1 MSEGREPASLE
12 IQPWRTLGGLFALAA
27 PALVWLLS
35 LAGLLDA
42 FSGGAYDGLMRL
54 NARLRRE
61 AARVVLVELDPQQA
75 LGEPVYRRMLDLLDS
90 LGARKVA
97 FTFLPA
103 DVSPAFYAE
112 AVRRG
117 VVFGRPVVPDPD
129 DPDLRRLADPPAGV
143 ELPDG
148 SFGLVAAP
156 PGSGGVHRRAH
167 AHLSVGPRR
176 YPALEIAAAEG
187 SGAARPPAAV
197 DAYLVY
203 FSGGPG
209 SLPAA
214 SLERLLSGALVSELV
229 QGRTALVGPVLAP
242 AHPGLHT
249 PTTSDAQ
256 TMSLLEV
263 QGHALDTLLSGRIPR
278 KLGALAAL
286 LVLMV
291 LTLPTLLLYQR
302 LEVRLASWLTL
313 GLLALHALLAA
324 LLFSS
329 LRVFLPVVELMLA
342 QGLLF
347 LLALR
352 GKALLTSLA
361 IDSLLQHLSARLRE
375 RLWPTSFYV
384 SPEHWSQ
391 VINMV
396 NQTLDL
402 NRVIFLE
409 RVEADHRVREIKAL
423 NCSLEDIDEK
433 RRDYERTPYSTAIEA
448 QRPIRVKGYL
458 KRLETDEEQYL
469 APLAFAGEILGFWA
483 FGVEPDKAAAIPLF
497 DSVVRDFGDQI
508 SELLYHRQRVLKEQS
523 AGSLLLRLMRLQR
536 ELELYRALSRTM
548 ALVERRLGRVESLLD
563 DLSTAAIMYDLFG
576 RVLEA
581 NTRMLDLLRVEGLA
595 PYTMTALDLVAA
607 LTGHGP
613 AQCRRFLRQVI
624 IEKAPVSLPVALAGG
639 RSFAL
644 SLRALQA
651 RDRQGDPD
659 EAAPF
664 QLTGILCELVDTTS
678 LSRLYDVK
686 THLMQR
692 LGVQLRSDLAALELS
707 ASRLATRELPEQE
720 GREAASSVHERVVAA
735 LATIDECRQYLDRDS
750 DSAGAERFPVDPC
763 TPLERALEGLQPS
776 ARARGLTIERVQPKV
791 LSPVFASP
799 TRLQDVFGSVL
810 GHLAEDALGGTPM
823 RIQVQEDTSWVTFS
837 FGNRGFGMPNERFQ
851 AWLFSD
857 EDGGSD
863 AARKLRTAIRWVR
876 DWGGAVEA
884 ESEVGSGTRI
894 RLRFQRF
901 NLTAATTSGEAAT
914 PEG

>member
-1 MSEGREPASLE
+1 MSEGREPAFSE
-12 IQPWRTLGGLFALAA
+12 IRPWRTPGGLFALAA
-27 PALVWLLS
+27 PGLIWLLS

-42 FSGGAYDGLMRL
+42 FSGVAYDGLMRL
-54 NARLRRE
+54 SARFRRE
-61 AARVVLVELDPQQA
+61 AARVVLVELEPQRA
-75 LGEPVYRRMLDLLDS
+75 VGEPAYRRMLGLLDS
-90 LGARKVA
+90 LGAHRVA

-103 DVSPAFYAE
+103 DVSPAFYEE

-117 VVFGRPVVPDPD
+117 VVFGWPVVPDPE
-129 DPDLRRLADPPAGV
+129 DPDQRRLADLPAGV
-143 ELPDG
+143 ALPDG

-156 PGSGGVHRRAH
+156 PGSGGVHRHAH
-167 AHLSVGPRR
+167 AHLSIGTRR
-176 YPALEIAAAEG
+176 YPALEIAVAEA
-187 SGAARPPAAV
+187 SGAARLPAAV
-197 DAYLVY
+197 DSYLVY

-214 SLERLLSGALVSELV
+214 SLESLLQGALVSELV
-229 QGRTALVGPVLAP
+229 QGRTVLVGPALALGQ
-242 AHPGLHT
+242 PGLHT
-249 PTTSDAQ
+249 PTTSDSQA
-256 TMSLLEV
+256 MSLLEF
-263 QGHALDTLLSGRIPR
+263 QGHALDTLLSGRMPR
-278 KLGALAAL
+278 KLGGLATL

-291 LTLPTLLLYQR
+291 LTLPTLLVYQR

-313 GLLALHALLAA
+313 GLLALHALVAV

-329 LRVFLPVVELMLA
+329 LRVFPPVVELILA

-347 LLALR
+347 VLALR
-352 GKALLTSLA
+352 GKALLASLA
-361 IDSLLQHLSARLRE
+361 IDSLLQHLAARLRE

-384 SPEHWSQ
+384 SAEHWSQ

-448 QRPIRVKGYL
+448 RRPIAVKGYL
-458 KRLETDEEQYL
+458 KRVERDEEQYL
-469 APLAFAGEILGFWA
+469 VPLAFAGEILGFWA

-497 DSVVRDFGDQI
+497 DGVVRDFGDQI
-508 SELLYHRQRVLKEQS
+508 SELLYHRQRVLKEES
-523 AGSLLLRLMRLQR
+523 SGSPLLRLVRLQR

-595 PYTMTALDLVAA
+595 PYNMTALDLVSA
-607 LTGHGP
+607 LTGHAP
-613 AQCRRFLRQVI
+613 AQCRRFLRKVI
-624 IEKAPVSLPVALAGG
+624 IDKAPVSLPVALAGG

-651 RDRQGDPD
+651 RDLQGDPE

-678 LSRLYDVK
+678 LSRLFDVK
-686 THLMQR
+686 SHLMQR
-692 LGVQLRSDLAALELS
+692 LGVQLRGDLAALEAA

-720 GREAASSVHERVVAA
+720 GREAASNVHERVVGA
-735 LATIDECRQYLDRDS
+735 LATIDECQQYLDRNGDS
-750 DSAGAERFPVDPC
+750 AERFPVDPS

-776 ARARGLTIERVQPKV
+776 ARARGLTFERVQPKV
-791 LSPVFASP
+791 MSPVFASP
-799 TRLQDVFGSVL
+799 TLLQDVFGSVL
-810 GHLAEDALGGTPM
+810 GHLAEDALGGTSM
-823 RIQVQEDTSWVTFS
+823 RIQVREDTSWVTFS
-837 FGNRGFGMPNERFQ
+837 FANRGFGMPNDRFQ

-857 EDGGSD
+857 ENGGSD

-876 DWGGAVEA
+876 DWGGVVEA

-894 RLRFQRF
+894 ELRFQRF
-901 NLTAATTSGEAAT
+901 TLAAATT